1 MMTYLFRMFCTVGIL
16 AWVTMFVTSC
26 STVHGARNVEHLAS
40 SKAEVPGSSLATA
53 TTAPVA
59 NGPNKRRISQR
70 EFGRE
75 AVFVDCRTS
84 NCPAVTPKTWAS
96 ASPESIQAVDSLSQG
111 EDLQATSPG
120 WISDISMT
128 PDGHIQATQFPAST
142 SGEVQSRMTM
152 DAIPGDKQEA
162 SNKAPARPFPDTPS
176 SKLLL
181 VHFALGDDTLSDK
194 AKRQIEQGIEDVS
207 SINPIH
213 LVAISGR
220 TDNVGSQSLNQT
232 LAWARARS
240 VRDHLLSKYPQLA
253 SQLQVQAQG
262 KCCFRASNQTEQG
275 RAMNRRVELF
285 IEALPVD
292 P

>member
-40 SKAEVPGSSLATA
+40 SKAEAPGSSLATA
-53 TTAPVA
+53 TTALVA
-59 NGPNKRRISQR
+59 NGRNKPRISQR
-70 EFGRE
+70 EFGRD

-84 NCPAVTPKTWAS
+84 HCPAVTPKTWAS
-96 ASPESIQAVDSLSQG
+96 ASPESIQAVDSLSHG
-111 EDLQATSPG
+111 EDLQASSV
-120 WISDISMT
+120 SDISMT
-128 PDGHIQATQFPAST
+128 PDGHVQATLFPAST
-142 SGEVQSRMTM
+142 SGEVNSRMTM

-162 SNKAPARPFPDTPS
+162 SDKAPARPFPDTPS

-194 AKRQIEQGIEDVS
+194 AKRQIEQGIDDVS
-207 SINPIH
+207 AINPIN

-220 TDNVGSQSLNQT
+220 TDNVGSQSMNQT

-253 SQLQVQAQG
+253 SQLLVQAQG

>member
-26 STVHGARNVEHLAS
+26 STGHSARIVEHLAS
-40 SKAEVPGSSLATA
+40 SKADAPGSSLATA
-53 TTAPVA
+53 TTAPVT
-59 NGPNKRRISQR
+59 NGRNKRRISQR

-84 NCPAVTPKTWAS
+84 DCPAVTPKAWAS
-96 ASPESIQAVDSLSQG
+96 ASPDSIQAVDSLSQG
-111 EDLQATSPG
+111 EDLQASPV
-120 WISDISMT
+120 SDISMT
-128 PDGHIQATQFPAST
+128 PDGHIQATLFPAST

-152 DAIPGDKQEA
+152 DAMPGDKQEV

-194 AKRQIEQGIEDVS
+194 AKRQIEQGIDDVS
-207 SINPIH
+207 AINPIH

-220 TDNVGSQSLNQT
+220 TDNVGSQSMNQT

>member
-40 SKAEVPGSSLATA
+40 SKADAPGSSLVTPTLSPA
-53 TTAPVA
+53 A
-59 NGPNKRRISQR
+59 NVRNKRRISQR

-84 NCPAVTPKTWAS
+84 DCPSVTPKTWAS

-111 EDLQATSPG
+111 EQLQVSPV
-120 WISDISMT
+120 SDISMT
-128 PDGHIQATQFPAST
+128 PDGHVQATLFPAST

-152 DAIPGDKQEA
+152 DAMPVDKQEA
-162 SNKAPARPFPDTPS
+162 SNKAPARPFLDTPT

-194 AKRQIEQGIEDVS
+194 AKRQIEQGIDDVS
-207 SINPIH
+207 AINPIN

-220 TDNVGSQSLNQT
+220 TDNVGSQSMNQT

>member
-16 AWVTMFVTSC
+16 AWVTMFVSSC
-26 STVHGARNVEHLAS
+26 STVHSARNVEHLAS
-40 SKAEVPGSSLATA
+40 SKAEAPGSSLATA
-53 TTAPVA
+53 TTAPVT
-59 NGPNKRRISQR
+59 NGRNKRRISQR

-84 NCPAVTPKTWAS
+84 DCPAVTPKAWAS
-96 ASPESIQAVDSLSQG
+96 ASPDSIQAVDSLSQG
-111 EDLQATSPG
+111 EDLQASPV
-120 WISDISMT
+120 SDISMT
-128 PDGHIQATQFPAST
+128 PDGHIQATLFPAST

-152 DAIPGDKQEA
+152 DAIPVDKQEA
-162 SNKAPARPFPDTPS
+162 SNKAPARPFLDTPT

-207 SINPIH
+207 AINPIH

-220 TDNVGSQSLNQT
+220 TDNVGSQSMNQT